1 MSLISG
7 IKIEQYEEYVRVREI
22 EESRGVMD
30 HVMRFSF
37 VDEFYCWKI
46 LRLELVFFCLRQ
58 ELKKMDSQSLITS
71 SFFSLS
77 FTLI

>member
-22 EESRGVMD
+22 EESRGVID

-37 VDEFYCWKI
+37 VDEFYYWKI
-46 LRLELVFFCLRQ
+46 LRLELVFFFVFVR
-58 ELKKMDSQSLITS
+58 S
-71 SFFSLS
+71 SRRW
-77 FTLI
+77 TARA